1 MAELVIAGKGKL
13 EGDAKGL
20 GRHDGDG
27 ADGGANREID
37 ERILLAV
44 ERSNSVNHE
53 DGKGNHGNRVEK
65 EAFEWLSATAS
76 RFGGLEA
83 GGRHTRLHGVVQD
96 LINSLNLLIG
106 WCVQDNDD
114 GANQADGT
122 PQLAQNAE
130 LFLEKV

>member
-20 GRHDGDG
+20 GGHDGDG
-27 ADGGANREID
+27 ADGGANGEID
-37 ERILLAV
+37 ERILLAM

-65 EAFEWLSATAS
+65 EAYEWLSATAG
-76 RFGGLEA
+76 RLVGEGG
-83 GGRHTRLHGVVQD
+83 GGHTRLHGVVQD
-96 LINSLNLLIG
+96 LINSFNLLIG

-114 GANQADGT
+114 GAN
-122 PQLAQNAE
+122 
-130 LFLEKV
+130 